1 MLLATFLGVHSN
13 SKEVSYLSWQNIY
26 PNLKTTCHI
35 KLKFFLWTKPLHKF
49 LLANYLICTAH
60 LSNQSNKFFMHK
72 NFRRGEKLCFVVL
85 CFFCSVCN
93 LFFKNSLS
101 WKPNLLYYLCVLQST
116 PLWRIYFSPNLALVF
131 FPKLTINFFIK
142 FSTSFF
148 TVFFSPS
155 YVLIF
160 ICQNIF

>member
-1 MLLATFLGVHSN
+1 MTCLQIYRELLSLPTFLGVHSN

-72 NFRRGEKLCFVVL
+72 NFKRGEKLCFVVL

-131 FPKLTINFFIK
+131 FPN
-142 FSTSFF
+142 
-148 TVFFSPS
+148 
-155 YVLIF
+155 
-160 ICQNIF
+160 